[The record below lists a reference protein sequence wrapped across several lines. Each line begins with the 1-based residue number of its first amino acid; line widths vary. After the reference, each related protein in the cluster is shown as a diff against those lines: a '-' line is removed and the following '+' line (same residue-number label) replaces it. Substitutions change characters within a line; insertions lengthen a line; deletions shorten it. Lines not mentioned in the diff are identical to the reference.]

1 MTLSA
6 ELAPLFPDTAAVDRR
21 GHLSLGS
28 LDVADLAQEYGT
40 PLYVFC
46 EATLRGRC
54 AEFRESFARQYPS
67 SLVIY
72 AAKAFLNRALARLLA
87 DEGLGL
93 DVVSG
98 GELAIAQAAAFP
110 PARIYFH
117 GNNKSREELAQAR
130 AYGVGRMVVDGFS
143 ELALLAQG
151 GTPAEVLLRLSPNVD
166 PHTHRYIS
174 TGLLDSKFGF
184 PLATGAAEAALA
196 QALASPHLKVRG
208 LHVHLGSSIFET
220 EPYTEAIGVVLRWA
234 AEMRGKHGFILEEFS
249 PGGGFAVPYLPG
261 QTAPATGAYAA
272 AIAAALKENC
282 AALGLPLPR
291 LIVEP
296 GRAIVAR
303 AGVALY
309 RAGAIK
315 DIPGVR
321 KYVALDGG
329 MGDNIR
335 PALYGARYHAVLAGR
350 MRERATETVA
360 LAGKFCESGDILIP
374 EIALPP
380 VAPGD
385 LVAVPVS
392 GAYQLPM
399 ASNYNASLRPAIVA
413 VGEGKARL
421 WRRRE
426 TYADLL
432 ARDEER

>member
-6 ELAPLFPDTAAVDRR
+6 ELAPLFPDTAAADRR
-21 GHLSLGS
+21 GHLTLGGV
-28 LDVADLAQEYGT
+28 DAAALAEEFGT

-46 EATLRGRC
+46 EATLRGRA
-54 AEFRESFARQYPS
+54 AEFRREFARHYPD
-67 SLVIY
+67 SLVLY
-72 AAKAFLNRALARLLA
+72 AAKAFLNRVLARLLA

-93 DVVSG
+93 DVVSD

-117 GNNKSREELAQAR
+117 GNNKSRAELAQAR
-130 AYGVGRMVVDGFS
+130 AYGVGRIVVDGFA
-143 ELALLAQG
+143 ELSLLAQAG
-151 GTPAEVLLRLSPNVD
+151 EPAEVLLRLSPNVD
-166 PHTHRYIS
+166 PHTHRYIA

-196 QALASPHLKVRG
+196 QALASPNLRVRG
-208 LHVHLGSSIFET
+208 LHVHLGSAIFET

-234 AEMRGKHGFILEEFS
+234 AEMKRRHGFVLEEFS

-261 QTAPATGAYAA
+261 QSAPPTGAYAA
-272 AIAAALKENC
+272 AIAAALRENC
-282 AALGLPLPR
+282 AALGLTLPR
-291 LIVEP
+291 LVVEP
-296 GRAIVAR
+296 GRAMVAR

-335 PALYGARYHAVLAGR
+335 PALYGARYHAVLAER
-350 MRERATETVA
+350 MGERATETVA

-399 ASNYNASLRPAIVA
+399 ASNYNASLRPAIVM
-413 VGEGKARL
+413 VGEGRARL

-432 ARDEER
+432 ALDEEG